1 MAPGHQEPAR
11 GRLWAGVLATPASNQ
26 AYVAVL
32 VLGFNSICLESC
44 KGLEQSGV
52 SKRWDFEELGIG
64 ALTWPRGPAS
74 FKLAPRVSFSRDNL
88 VFSVLGTGEGVW
100 LPLTSACQ
108 IVGLLIILVGEVPGV
123 WGP

>member
-1 MAPGHQEPAR
+1 M
-11 GRLWAGVLATPASNQ
+11 
-26 AYVAVL
+26 AVL
-32 VLGFNSICLESC
+32 VFGFNSICLESC

-74 FKLAPRVSFSRDNL
+74 LKLVPRVSFSRDNL
-88 VFSVLGTGEGVW
+88 VFSVLGTGVGEW

-108 IVGLLIILVGEVPGV
+108 TVDLLIILVAEMLGV